1 MTVDG
6 LVEPPLSG
14 RRAEACSALVDEV
27 AKVQR
32 NLARLVAWQL
42 EVIDDAVRV
51 AEETERGLVTVGST
65 LSVTQR
71 REMVRRSVVAELACA
86 LRMPES
92 TVFGMVADAD
102 ALMHRL
108 PVTMAALRAGELSYR
123 HARVLVDQ
131 TNTLSPELA
140 GVVEEQVV
148 SFAGTVTVSKFAAR
162 VRVVRERVDPESI
175 TVRVAKSVKDRRV
188 EFQPAPD
195 GMAWLGLFTTASE
208 ALTVFTAVRDQAARL
223 QARGDS
229 RTLPQITAD
238 VCTDALTAA
247 LSGDLTTGTAAGS
260 STGSATSVTELIG
273 EGSGL
278 GRVRPTVTVTVP
290 ALTLLG
296 WGEEPAT
303 LEGYGPIDPKTARVL
318 AGQASMWFR
327 MLTDP
332 KTGAPVAVDSRTYR
346 PTRAM
351 RRYLQYVDGTCRFT
365 GCNRAARYCD
375 LDHTTAFAFGG
386 ATQCENLAHLCP
398 KHHRMKHH
406 TTWHLQQRGHG
417 TLEWTTPGGHTYETH
432 PAIQLPPP
440 TRPPDPHSP
449 PLSRQS
455 TALAAGMGISG
466 EPGRSAAAEGA
477 ATPQLS
483 ADPQPPKA
491 LPPSSAGLGQTT
503 HRSDAQVALT
513 RGRDECFRGVE
524 L

>member
-1 MTVDG
+1 MEELRYPLAEADDMTVDG

-32 NLARLVAWQL
+32 NLARLLAWQL

-148 SFAGTVTVSKFAAR
+148 PFAGTVTVSKFAAR

-247 LSGDLTTGTAAGS
+247 LSGDLTTERQRDSTVQPPAHGVDWGGVGVGSGS
-260 STGSATSVTELIG
+260 S
-273 EGSGL
+273 
-278 GRVRPTVTVTVP
+278 
-290 ALTLLG
+290 
-296 WGEEPAT
+296 
-303 LEGYGPIDPKTARVL
+303 
-318 AGQASMWFR
+318 
-327 MLTDP
+327 
-332 KTGAPVAVDSRTYR
+332 
-346 PTRAM
+346 
-351 RRYLQYVDGTCRFT
+351 DG
-365 GCNRAARYCD
+365 D
-375 LDHTTAFAFGG
+375 
-386 ATQCENLAHLCP
+386 
-398 KHHRMKHH
+398 
-406 TTWHLQQRGHG
+406 GHG
-417 TLEWTTPGGHTYETH
+417 AGVDV
-432 PAIQLPPP
+432 
-440 TRPPDPHSP
+440 TRV
-449 PLSRQS
+449 
-455 TALAAGMGISG
+455 G
-466 EPGRSAAAEGA
+466 
-477 ATPQLS
+477 
-483 ADPQPPKA
+483 
-491 LPPSSAGLGQTT
+491 
-503 HRSDAQVALT
+503 
-513 RGRDECFRGVE
+513 
-524 L
+524 